1 MRNKALY
8 LIILGLFSSCMGLAI
23 KENIVGNYYLVAT
36 DVDEDLSLSYHE
48 PADGDNYGTFISATV
63 FAVGYNEKYII
74 VKQHPRTFPNPPNKG
89 ITNFF
94 ILPLSKGFNW
104 RTNNGLIGPLTLEQ
118 FNAKRKE
125 LNIPDGLKFTIVKDN
140 LK

>member
-1 MRNKALY
+1 MKYKLLLFLILCLLY
-8 LIILGLFSSCMGLAI
+8 GCIGVAI
-23 KENIVGNYYLVAT
+23 KENIFGNYYIVAT
-36 DVDEDLSLSYHE
+36 DIDEDLSLTYHE
-48 PADGDNYGTFISATV
+48 PIDGDNYGIIIQATV

-74 VKQHPRTFPNPPNKG
+74 AKQHPRAFPNPPNKS

-118 FNAKRKE
+118 FNTKRKE
-125 LNIPDGLKFTIVKDN
+125 LNIPDSLKFTIVKDN